1 MPVPA
6 EALEPVPHFTAEGL
20 KSYDVAPTG
29 RAKCMICSECLPVGT
44 YRLSY
49 RIRVSMAMEHCRR
62 LHPAC
67 APGLPIAGPGRAA
80 SIVWLRHMLADDG
93 KSLMDIAMLRSVL
106 DALQA

>member
-6 EALEPVPHFTAEGL
+6 EALEPVPRFTAEGL
-20 KSYDVAPTG
+20 KNYDVAPTS
-29 RAKCMICSECLPVGT
+29 RAKCMICSKYLLVGT

-49 RIRVSMAMEHCRR
+49 RHRVSMAMGDVRR

-67 APGLPIAGPGRAA
+67 APGLPTGPGRAA
-80 SIVWLRHMLADDG
+80 SIVWLRHMLADDE
-93 KSLMDIAMLRSVL
+93 KSLNDIAMLRSVF